1 MVNLDNNHD
10 SNWSMVTLDNN
21 HDSNWSMVSLSVA
34 LAGAGAGAG
43 ARAACRQ
50 ASSRLTMW
58 PNQIFFAGGS

>member
-10 SNWSMVTLDNN
+10 SNCSMVN
-21 HDSNWSMVSLSVA
+21 LSVA
-34 LAGAGAGAG
+34 LAAAGAGAG

-50 ASSRLTMW
+50 VSSRLTMW

>member
-1 MVNLDNNHD
+1 MLNAQRMAWGLLLLLLDTAD
-10 SNWSMVTLDNN
+10 D
-21 HDSNWSMVSLSVA
+21 
-34 LAGAGAGAG
+34 AGAG